1 MRKTGG
7 TVSPYLRRP
16 LRTYAEFIGEQT
28 RHALVAT
35 PGYTLTGTADR
46 GPARS
51 GHVDAELRG

>member
-7 TVSPYLRRP
+7 TVSPYLRHP
-16 LRTYAEFIGEQT
+16 SRTRAQFMGEQN
-28 RHALVAT
+28 RHPLEAT
-35 PGYTLTGTADR
+35 PGSASTGAADR